1 MKTLIVLSVLS
12 LCNAFPMPSSFTKC
26 DKRKPDFDA
35 CLSEAV
41 RNAIS
46 QLVKPM
52 EKYHLPS
59 FEPFE
64 FAGVNLKP
72 GAPSGNSSKMK
83 FTDYRVYGRTKLNS
97 LKAKMNFEDNTLT
110 LELSHPEIRY
120 EFHYEAK
127 GKMFILPFDSAGHGT
142 GTLKNPI
149 YTVKFTL
156 EEYLKDD
163 KKYLRVVDSKMTVK
177 PESMTFYFE
186 NLFKNKVLN
195 DAFNQEMTESWKVV
209 LANLSAGYIDSYAK
223 AYGDVFN
230 NFLEVVPLVD
240 LFEGVQ

>member
-1 MKTLIVLSVLS
+1 LS
-12 LCNAFPMPSSFTKC
+12 F
-26 DKRKPDFDA
+26 
-35 CLSEAV
+35 SE
-41 RNAIS
+41 
-46 QLVKPM
+46 
-52 EKYHLPS
+52 
-59 FEPFE
+59 
-64 FAGVNLKP
+64 
-72 GAPSGNSSKMK
+72 
-83 FTDYRVYGRTKLNS
+83 
-97 LKAKMNFEDNTLT
+97 
-110 LELSHPEIRY
+110 
-120 EFHYEAK
+120 
-127 GKMFILPFDSAGHGT
+127 
-142 GTLKNPI
+142 NPI

-177 PESMTFYFE
+177 PEPMTFYFE